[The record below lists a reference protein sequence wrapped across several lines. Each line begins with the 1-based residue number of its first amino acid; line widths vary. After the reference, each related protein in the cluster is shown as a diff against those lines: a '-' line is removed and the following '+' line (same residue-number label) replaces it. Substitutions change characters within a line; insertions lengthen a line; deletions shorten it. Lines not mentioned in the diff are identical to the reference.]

1 MGIEFSNM
9 HDKALSLKFF
19 ENNAQ
24 QALQNRVGEKVD
36 PKMVELF
43 ERNFQNFSEQQ
54 ALDSKFADSRYAQV
68 QTVVPIFLDRQVM
81 FKDSLLISKTKPKFL
96 VSGFC

>member
-54 ALDSKFADSRYAQV
+54 ALKSKLADSRYAQV
-68 QTVVPIFLDRQVM
+68 QTVVPIFLDR
-81 FKDSLLISKTKPKFL
+81 
-96 VSGFC
+96 

>member
-43 ERNFQNFSEQQ
+43 ERNFQNFSEQ
-54 ALDSKFADSRYAQV
+54 
-68 QTVVPIFLDRQVM
+68 
-81 FKDSLLISKTKPKFL
+81 
-96 VSGFC
+96 

>member
-43 ERNFQNFSEQQ
+43 ERNFQNYSEQQ
-54 ALDSKFADSRYAQV
+54 ALNSKLADSRYAQV